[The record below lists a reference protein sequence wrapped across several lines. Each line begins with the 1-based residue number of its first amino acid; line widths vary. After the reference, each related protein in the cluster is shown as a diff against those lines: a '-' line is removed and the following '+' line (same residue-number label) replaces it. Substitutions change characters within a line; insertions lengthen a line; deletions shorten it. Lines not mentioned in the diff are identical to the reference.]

1 MGGAETLGG
10 IARGVGSDAFAAE
23 ATSTGR
29 SRAFD
34 HPKPRANPAGGG
46 PGSLSLPPRT
56 HGHSKPRK
64 VNREKKNVESR
75 PWTLRAGDDARGSS
89 TVTAVVCAHL
99 NEPE

>member
-10 IARGVGSDAFAAE
+10 IAPGVGSDAFAAE

-34 HPKPRANPAGGG
+34 HPKPRANSAGGG
-46 PGSLSLPPRT
+46 LDHPSPHERT
-56 HGHSKPRK
+56 RRKPRK
-64 VNREKKNVESR
+64 VNREKKVESR

-89 TVTAVVCAHL
+89 TVTAVICAHL